1 MFLLIK
7 LLYVICVI
15 TKKERERVQTRERE
29 RERERE
35 RDCLYPVCF
44 SAEASFSLFFSPFF
58 SYRVSEPLM
67 QNRFDMVN
75 RNDDNRRL
83 IPSENHDAHLA
94 ADGEFIASKHRAQT
108 RKAPES
114 NTPPSQSRNHTTAAT
129 VTPLCSQLS

>member
-29 RERERE
+29 RGTVFTQSVSQLR
-35 RDCLYPVCF
+35 PV
-44 SAEASFSLFFSPFF
+44 SLSFLVFFF
-58 SYRVSEPLM
+58 SYRISEPLM

-94 ADGEFIASKHRAQT
+94 ADGEIIASKHRAQT

-129 VTPLCSQLS
+129 VTPLMLPA

>member
-15 TKKERERVQTRERE
+15 TKKERESSDK
-29 RERERE
+29 RERE

-44 SAEASFSLFFSPFF
+44 SAEASFSLFFSLFF

-75 RNDDNRRL
+75 RNDDNQRL
-83 IPSENHDAHLA
+83 IPSENHDEHMA
-94 ADGEFIASKHRAQT
+94 ADGEIITGKHGGRGREGADKKGS
-108 RKAPES
+108 RKQHAPFPIS
-114 NTPPSQSRNHTTAAT
+114 
-129 VTPLCSQLS
+129 